1 VRGKPFARAI
11 ARLVGFTEDSN
22 APRVDIVVP
31 RPWQVRAGQSI
42 FLSIPELGVFSGL
55 RGHPFM
61 ISWWTRNKRG
71 LNLSL
76 LVEPRAGFTSELSRL
91 AHKRLNQEGLAEET
105 RVSIR

>member
-22 APRVDIVVP
+22 ALRVDIVVP

-61 ISWWTRNKRG
+61 ISWWT
-71 LNLSL
+71 
-76 LVEPRAGFTSELSRL
+76 A
-91 AHKRLNQEGLAEET
+91 
-105 RVSIR
+105 IREA